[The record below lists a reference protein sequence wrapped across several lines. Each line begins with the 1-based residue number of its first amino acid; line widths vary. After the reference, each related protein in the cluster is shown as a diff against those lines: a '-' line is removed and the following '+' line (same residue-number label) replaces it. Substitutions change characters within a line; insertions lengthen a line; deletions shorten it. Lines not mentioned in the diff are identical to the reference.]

1 MAGQIQWRGPTIITD
16 GLLFYM
22 NSSSP
27 SCYNTSSYIGGG
39 STLRNISGFTS
50 YSGSMIGNVASEL
63 DNIYS
68 PINAYTG
75 GRVFRFPDGTPQPSI
90 SLGNPPELLF
100 GTNSFTIS
108 VWVKTYNANS
118 SRIILNKRKD
128 PQPAPLADRPYLWL
142 SAGRITDNSGNI
154 VSSQQLTFSIKSN
167 QANQYTF
174 YTTNNVMDGNW
185 KYVTVVRDSL
195 AAVPFI
201 KMYVNNIEQA
211 QTSPVDGIA
220 GTGALTSLVDTS
232 DWTIGNLSPSLSTSA
247 FAWERPMSSV
257 QIYNK
262 ALSTDELTFNYNN
275 SKALYGL

>member
-27 SCYNTSSYIGGG
+27 SCYNTSSFFGGG

-63 DNIYS
+63 DS
-68 PINAYTG
+68 TYTG
-75 GRVFRFPDGTPQPSI
+75 GRVFRFPDGTPRPSI

-108 VWVKTYNANS
+108 VWIKTYNANS
-118 SRIILNKRKD
+118 FRIILNKRKD
-128 PQPAPLADRPYLWL
+128 PQSSPLADRPYLWL
-142 SAGRITDNSGNI
+142 SAGRIEDSSGNI
-154 VSSQQLTFSIKSN
+154 AGSQQLTFSIKSN
-167 QANQYTF
+167 QTNQYTF
-174 YTTNNVMDGNW
+174 YTTDNVMDGNW
-185 KYVTVVRDSL
+185 KHVTVVRDSL

-211 QTSPVDGIA
+211 QTSPVGGIV
-220 GTGALTSLVDTS
+220 GTGVLTSLVDTS
-232 DWTIGNLSPSLSTSA
+232 DWTIGNLSPSLSISN

-257 QIYNK
+257 QIYNR